1 MDKTNINLMER
12 YLLLLDRF
20 VDKLTE
26 SGFEEQEIIEQS
38 YLFCAGFYI
47 KYQPEIEKL
56 TFSNREVVLTF
67 LLLSYYSHI
76 NKLDDDLIN
85 KERMKHVCS
94 SLINFIA
101 SNGSRTEK
109 VYINERKK
117 YEAST
122 LKRGLSI
129 KEKKIWIVIV
139 LKARSRNLRANSL
152 LLMIFYFFTE
162 SIRFLIS

>member
-1 MDKTNINLMER
+1 MKKININLMER

-76 NKLDDDLIN
+76 NKLDDNLIN

-94 SLINFIA
+94 SLINFIV

-109 VYINERKK
+109 VYINEKRK

-129 KEKKIWIVIV
+129 KEKKRKYG
-139 LKARSRNLRANSL
+139 L
-152 LLMIFYFFTE
+152 
-162 SIRFLIS
+162 

>member
-47 KYQPEIEKL
+47 KYQSEIERL

-109 VYINERKK
+109 VYINERRK

-122 LKRGLSI
+122 LKEGYPSKRR
-129 KEKKIWIVIV
+129 KENMGCDCFKSPK
-139 LKARSRNLRANSL
+139 
-152 LLMIFYFFTE
+152 
-162 SIRFLIS
+162 

>member
-1 MDKTNINLMER
+1 MGKINIHLMER

-20 VDKLTE
+20 VDKLSE
-26 SGFEEQEIIEQS
+26 SGFSEQQIIEQS

-94 SLINFIA
+94 SLINFIV

-109 VYINERKK
+109 VYANEKRK

-122 LKRGLSI
+122 LKRELSKKDKRKKYGL
-129 KEKKIWIVIV
+129 
-139 LKARSRNLRANSL
+139 
-152 LLMIFYFFTE
+152 
-162 SIRFLIS
+162 

>member
-1 MDKTNINLMER
+1 MKKININLMER

-47 KYQPEIEKL
+47 EYQPEIEKL

-76 NKLDDDLIN
+76 NKLDDNLIN

-94 SLINFIA
+94 SLINFIV

-109 VYINERKK
+109 VYANEKKK

-129 KEKKIWIVIV
+129 KEKKRKYG
-139 LKARSRNLRANSL
+139 L
-152 LLMIFYFFTE
+152 
-162 SIRFLIS
+162 

>member
-1 MDKTNINLMER
+1 MER

-76 NKLDDDLIN
+76 NKLDDNLIN

-94 SLINFIA
+94 SLINFIV

-109 VYINERKK
+109 VYANEKKK

-129 KEKKIWIVIV
+129 KEKKRKYG
-139 LKARSRNLRANSL
+139 L
-152 LLMIFYFFTE
+152 
-162 SIRFLIS
+162 

>member
-1 MDKTNINLMER
+1 M
-12 YLLLLDRF
+12 
-20 VDKLTE
+20 
-26 SGFEEQEIIEQS
+26 
-38 YLFCAGFYI
+38 
-47 KYQPEIEKL
+47 

-94 SLINFIA
+94 SLINFIV

-109 VYINERKK
+109 VYANEKRK

-122 LKRGLSI
+122 LKENYRKRI
-129 KEKKIWIVIV
+129 KGKDIGCSVC
-139 LKARSRNLRANSL
+139 
-152 LLMIFYFFTE
+152 MIF
-162 SIRFLIS
+162 IRLT

>member
-1 MDKTNINLMER
+1 MKEINIYLMER

-85 KERMKHVCS
+85 KERMKNICS
-94 SLINFIA
+94 SLINFIV

-109 VYINERKK
+109 VYANEKRK

-122 LKRGLSI
+122 LKRELSKKDKRKRYGL
-129 KEKKIWIVIV
+129 
-139 LKARSRNLRANSL
+139 
-152 LLMIFYFFTE
+152 
-162 SIRFLIS
+162 

>member
-20 VDKLTE
+20 VDKLAE
-26 SGFEEQEIIEQS
+26 SGFSEQRIIEQS
-38 YLFCAGFYI
+38 YFFCAGFYI
-47 KYQPEIEKL
+47 KYQSGIEKM

-94 SLINFIA
+94 SLINFIV

-109 VYINERKK
+109 VYANEKRK

-122 LKRGLSI
+122 LKRELS
-129 KEKKIWIVIV
+129 KKDKRKRYR
-139 LKARSRNLRANSL
+139 L
-152 LLMIFYFFTE
+152 
-162 SIRFLIS
+162 

>member
-1 MDKTNINLMER
+1 MKKININLMER

-26 SGFEEQEIIEQS
+26 SGFEEKEIIEQS

-56 TFSNREVVLTF
+56 TFLNREVVLTF

-76 NKLDDDLIN
+76 NKLDDNLIN

-94 SLINFIA
+94 SLINFIV

-109 VYINERKK
+109 VYANEKRKF
-117 YEAST
+117 EAST
-122 LKRGLSI
+122 LKRGLS
-129 KEKKIWIVIV
+129 KKDKRKRYG
-139 LKARSRNLRANSL
+139 L
-152 LLMIFYFFTE
+152 
-162 SIRFLIS
+162 

>member
-1 MDKTNINLMER
+1 MHIMDKTNINLMER

-20 VDKLTE
+20 VDKLAE
-26 SGFEEQEIIEQS
+26 SGFSEQRIVEQS

-47 KYQPEIEKL
+47 KYQSGIEKM

-85 KERMKHVCS
+85 KERMKNICS
-94 SLINFIA
+94 SLINFIV

-109 VYINERKK
+109 VYANEKRK

-122 LKRGLSI
+122 LKKELSKKDKKKRYGL
-129 KEKKIWIVIV
+129 
-139 LKARSRNLRANSL
+139 
-152 LLMIFYFFTE
+152 
-162 SIRFLIS
+162 

>member
-1 MDKTNINLMER
+1 MKKININLMER

-20 VDKLTE
+20 VDKLME

-94 SLINFIA
+94 SLINFIV

-109 VYINERKK
+109 VYANEKRK
-117 YEAST
+117 YDAST
-122 LKRGLSI
+122 LKRSLSI
-129 KEKKIWIVIV
+129 KEKKRKYG
-139 LKARSRNLRANSL
+139 L
-152 LLMIFYFFTE
+152 
-162 SIRFLIS
+162 

>member
-1 MDKTNINLMER
+1 MHIMKKININLMER

-20 VDKLTE
+20 VDKLTQ
-26 SGFEEQEIIEQS
+26 SGFEEKEIIENA

-47 KYQPEIEKL
+47 KYQSSIEKM

-76 NKLDDDLIN
+76 NKLDDDWIN

-94 SLINFIA
+94 SLINFIV

-109 VYINERKK
+109 VYANEKRK
-117 YEAST
+117 YEASI
-122 LKRGLSI
+122 LKSELSMKDKRKKYGL
-129 KEKKIWIVIV
+129 
-139 LKARSRNLRANSL
+139 
-152 LLMIFYFFTE
+152 
-162 SIRFLIS
+162 

>member
-1 MDKTNINLMER
+1 MEKININLMER

-20 VDKLTE
+20 VDKLTQ
-26 SGFEEQEIIEQS
+26 SGFEEKEIIENA

-47 KYQPEIEKL
+47 KYQSDIEKM

-94 SLINFIA
+94 SLINFIV
-101 SNGSRTEK
+101 SNSSRTEK
-109 VYINERKK
+109 VYTNEKRK

-129 KEKKIWIVIV
+129 KEKKRKYG
-139 LKARSRNLRANSL
+139 L
-152 LLMIFYFFTE
+152 
-162 SIRFLIS
+162 

>member
-1 MDKTNINLMER
+1 MKKININLMVR

-76 NKLDDDLIN
+76 NKLDDNLIN

-94 SLINFIA
+94 SLINFIVN
-101 SNGSRTEK
+101 NGSRTEK
-109 VYINERKK
+109 VYANEKRK

-129 KEKKIWIVIV
+129 KEKKRKYG
-139 LKARSRNLRANSL
+139 L
-152 LLMIFYFFTE
+152 
-162 SIRFLIS
+162 

>member
-1 MDKTNINLMER
+1 MKEININLMER

-94 SLINFIA
+94 SLINFIV
-101 SNGSRTEK
+101 SNSSRTEK
-109 VYINERKK
+109 VYVNEKRK

-122 LKRGLSI
+122 LKRELSKKDKRKRYGL
-129 KEKKIWIVIV
+129 
-139 LKARSRNLRANSL
+139 
-152 LLMIFYFFTE
+152 
-162 SIRFLIS
+162 

>member
-1 MDKTNINLMER
+1 MEKININLMER

-20 VDKLTE
+20 VDKLTQ
-26 SGFEEQEIIEQS
+26 SGFEEKEIIENA
-38 YLFCAGFYI
+38 YLFSAGFYI
-47 KYQPEIEKL
+47 KYQSGIEKM

-76 NKLDDDLIN
+76 NKLDDNLIN

-94 SLINFIA
+94 SLINFIV

-109 VYINERKK
+109 VYANEKRK

-122 LKRGLSI
+122 LKRELSKKDKRKRYGL
-129 KEKKIWIVIV
+129 
-139 LKARSRNLRANSL
+139 
-152 LLMIFYFFTE
+152 
-162 SIRFLIS
+162 

>member
-1 MDKTNINLMER
+1 MKKININLMER

-56 TFSNREVVLTF
+56 TFSNRGVVLTF

-76 NKLDDDLIN
+76 NKLDDNLIN

-94 SLINFIA
+94 SLINFIVN
-101 SNGSRTEK
+101 NGSRTEK
-109 VYINERKK
+109 VYANEKRK

-129 KEKKIWIVIV
+129 KEKKRKYG
-139 LKARSRNLRANSL
+139 L
-152 LLMIFYFFTE
+152 
-162 SIRFLIS
+162 

>member
-1 MDKTNINLMER
+1 MNINLMER

-76 NKLDDDLIN
+76 NKLDDNLIN

-94 SLINFIA
+94 SLINFIVN
-101 SNGSRTEK
+101 NGSRTEK
-109 VYINERKK
+109 VYANEKRK

-129 KEKKIWIVIV
+129 KEKKRKYG
-139 LKARSRNLRANSL
+139 L
-152 LLMIFYFFTE
+152 
-162 SIRFLIS
+162 

>member
-1 MDKTNINLMER
+1 MDRTNINLMER

-20 VDKLTE
+20 VDKLAE
-26 SGFEEQEIIEQS
+26 SGFSEQRIIEQS

-76 NKLDDDLIN
+76 NKLDDNLIN

-109 VYINERKK
+109 VYINEKRK

-129 KEKKIWIVIV
+129 KEKKRKYG
-139 LKARSRNLRANSL
+139 L
-152 LLMIFYFFTE
+152 
-162 SIRFLIS
+162 

>member
-1 MDKTNINLMER
+1 MKKININLMER

-26 SGFEEQEIIEQS
+26 SGFSEQRIIEQS

-56 TFSNREVVLTF
+56 TFSNRDVVLTF

-94 SLINFIA
+94 SLINFIV

-109 VYINERKK
+109 VYANEKRK

-122 LKRGLSI
+122 LKRELSKKDKRKRYGL
-129 KEKKIWIVIV
+129 
-139 LKARSRNLRANSL
+139 
-152 LLMIFYFFTE
+152 
-162 SIRFLIS
+162 

>member
-1 MDKTNINLMER
+1 MHIMKKININLMER

-76 NKLDDDLIN
+76 NKLDDNLIN

-94 SLINFIA
+94 SLINFIV

-109 VYINERKK
+109 VYANEKKK

-122 LKRGLSI
+122 LKEDYPSKRR
-129 KEKKIWIVIV
+129 KE
-139 LKARSRNLRANSL
+139 N
-152 LLMIFYFFTE
+152 MDCDYFK
-162 SIRFLIS
+162 SP

>member
-1 MDKTNINLMER
+1 MINNYGISLIVRMTKKIARMHIMEKININLMER

-20 VDKLTE
+20 VDKLAE
-26 SGFEEQEIIEQS
+26 SGFSEQRIIEQS

-47 KYQPEIEKL
+47 KYQSGIEKM

-94 SLINFIA
+94 SLINFIV

-109 VYINERKK
+109 VYANEKRK

-122 LKRGLSI
+122 LKRSLSI
-129 KEKKIWIVIV
+129 KEKKR
-139 LKARSRNLRANSL
+139 KEN
-152 LLMIFYFFTE
+152 MDCDYFK
-162 SIRFLIS
+162 SP

>member
-1 MDKTNINLMER
+1 MKKININLMER

-38 YLFCAGFYI
+38 YLFCVGFYI
-47 KYQPEIEKL
+47 KYQSGIEKM

-85 KERMKHVCS
+85 KERMKNVCS
-94 SLINFIA
+94 SLINFIV

-109 VYINERKK
+109 VYANEKRK

-122 LKRGLSI
+122 LKRSLSI
-129 KEKKIWIVIV
+129 KEKKRKYG
-139 LKARSRNLRANSL
+139 L
-152 LLMIFYFFTE
+152 
-162 SIRFLIS
+162 

>member
-1 MDKTNINLMER
+1 MKKININLMER
-12 YLLLLDRF
+12 YLLLLNRF

-38 YLFCAGFYI
+38 YRFCAGFYI

-94 SLINFIA
+94 SLINFIV
-101 SNGSRTEK
+101 SNSSRTEK
-109 VYINERKK
+109 VYSNEKRK

-129 KEKKIWIVIV
+129 KEKKRKYG
-139 LKARSRNLRANSL
+139 L
-152 LLMIFYFFTE
+152 
-162 SIRFLIS
+162 

>member
-1 MDKTNINLMER
+1 MKKININLMER

-85 KERMKHVCS
+85 KERMKNICS
-94 SLINFIA
+94 SLINFIV

-109 VYINERKK
+109 VYANEKRK

-122 LKRGLSI
+122 LKRSLSI
-129 KEKKIWIVIV
+129 KEEKRKYG
-139 LKARSRNLRANSL
+139 L
-152 LLMIFYFFTE
+152 
-162 SIRFLIS
+162 

>member
-1 MDKTNINLMER
+1 MHIMKKININLMER

-94 SLINFIA
+94 SLINFIV
-101 SNGSRTEK
+101 SNSSRTEK
-109 VYINERKK
+109 VYVNEKRK
-117 YEAST
+117 YDAST
-122 LKRGLSI
+122 LKRSLSI
-129 KEKKIWIVIV
+129 KEKKRKYG
-139 LKARSRNLRANSL
+139 L
-152 LLMIFYFFTE
+152 
-162 SIRFLIS
+162 

>member
-1 MDKTNINLMER
+1 MKKININLMER

-26 SGFEEQEIIEQS
+26 SGFEEKEIIEQS
-38 YLFCAGFYI
+38 YLFCAGFYL
-47 KYQPEIEKL
+47 KYQSEIEKL

-67 LLLSYYSHI
+67 LLLSYYSYI
-76 NKLDDDLIN
+76 NKLDDNLIN

-94 SLINFIA
+94 SLINFIV

-109 VYINERKK
+109 VYANEKKK

-129 KEKKIWIVIV
+129 KEKKRKYG
-139 LKARSRNLRANSL
+139 L
-152 LLMIFYFFTE
+152 
-162 SIRFLIS
+162 